1 MLVLTRRVDES
12 IVIRDDIVVT
22 VLSVEGDRVKLGV
35 QAPREVLVLRQE
47 LLQAVEAQN
56 RAAARQALQATPE
69 TLARLK
75 DLLGKAR

>member
-22 VLSVEGDRVKLGV
+22 VLSVDGDRVKLGV

-69 TLARLK
+69 TLAKLK
-75 DLLGKAR
+75 DLLGKVC